1 MCIRDRL
8 SAASGA
14 HIVPMEYLVE
24 RFERLMPT
32 QTENA
37 AWFDTGLT
45 FRSTGRPIYAY
56 FERNLRPGALQPL
69 SLIHILSFY
78 WNQAVSAPGDSL
90 SYAIGYLEI
99 MELQGYA
106 KAELGEAYTDMEF
119 HRAVLEAGP
128 SPFWHVRSYVEAY
141 VERTKAEAPQGQ
153 TGRAA

>member
-1 MCIRDRL
+1 MANESSGFDL
-8 SAASGA
+8 LAARIDLGVNYEGWGKEQIKS
-14 HIVPMEYLVE
+14 L
-24 RFERLMPT
+24 
-32 QTENA
+32 
-37 AWFDTGLT
+37 
-45 FRSTGRPIYAY
+45 
-56 FERNLRPGALQPL
+56 LRKYDYVVDEETV
-69 SLIHILSFY
+69 SFY